1 MLRLMNSLF
10 VSRETLSQCAALPY
24 RGAGTTLEIA
34 LVTSRGSER
43 WIVPKGWLEPDLE
56 AWDTAA
62 VEAFE
67 EAGLAGEIERQPIG
81 SYRYTKK
88 LHLFSSA
95 VCEVAVFPLH
105 VSEVGTDWPE
115 SSGRRRAWFRAEDAA
130 EAVEEPGLR
139 QLIYNFAA
147 RKR

>member
-1 MLRLMNSLF
+1 MLRLLNSLF

-24 RGAGTTLEIA
+24 RGSGETLEIA

-56 AWDTAA
+56 PCDTAA

-81 SYRYTKK
+81 FYRYTKK

-95 VCEVAVFPLH
+95 DCKVAVFPLH
-105 VSEVGTDWPE
+105 VSDVGSDWPE
-115 SSGRRRAWFRAEDAA
+115 SSGRRRAWFRPDDAA
-130 EAVEEPGLR
+130 RAVDESGLR

-147 RKR
+147 TKR